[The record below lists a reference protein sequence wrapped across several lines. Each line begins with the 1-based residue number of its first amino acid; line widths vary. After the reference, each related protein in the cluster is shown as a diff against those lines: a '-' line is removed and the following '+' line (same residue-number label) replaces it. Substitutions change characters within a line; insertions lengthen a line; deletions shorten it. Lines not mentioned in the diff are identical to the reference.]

1 MIPHSI
7 RLRHPWDEL
16 PGGSP
21 ETIVYRRRFQR
32 PTNLDVWESVTL
44 EIDRAVCS
52 GTVALNGIALGNLQ
66 AGEFFTAEVTSL
78 LQSQNELSVEID
90 PKTRLATMPE
100 TKNIYVVDPDEPPGS
115 PIGDVRLVIRAVS
128 G

>member
-16 PGGSP
+16 PGGTA
-21 ETIVYRRRFQR
+21 ETIIYRRRFQR
-32 PTNLDVWESVTL
+32 PTNLDASECVTL

-52 GTVALNGIALGNLQ
+52 GTVALNGIAIGNLQ
-66 AGEFFTAEVTSL
+66 AGEYFAAEVTSL
-78 LQSQNELSVEID
+78 LQSQNELSFEID
-90 PKTRLATMPE
+90 PKTRLATTPE
-100 TKNIYVVDPDEPPGS
+100 TQTIYVVDPDEPPGS

>member
-21 ETIVYRRRFQR
+21 ETVIYRRRFQR
-32 PTNLDVWESVTL
+32 PTNLDASECVTL
-44 EIDRAVCS
+44 EIDRAICS

-66 AGEFFTAEVTSL
+66 AGEYFTAEVTSL
-78 LQSQNELSVEID
+78 LQSQNELSIEID
-90 PKTRLATMPE
+90 PKTRLGTRPKRKPSTSSIRTNRQAARLATC
-100 TKNIYVVDPDEPPGS
+100 GW
-115 PIGDVRLVIRAVS
+115 
-128 G
+128 